1 MEKPNYNVSV
11 NGQLIL
17 ENVTQTGLDFISL
30 DEHNYHVI
38 SGERS
43 FLATLEKVD
52 YLAKSFVFKINGGLY
67 EVKIADQF
75 DQTVNRLGLT
85 AHASTKFKDVK
96 APMPGLVLDVMVEV
110 GQSVTKGDALLIL
123 EAMKMENVL
132 KSPGDGVVK
141 AIKVLK
147 GAAVNKNQILL
158 EME

>member
-17 ENVTQTGLDFISL
+17 ENVTQTGLDFIRL

>member
-17 ENVTQTGLDFISL
+17 ENATQTGLNFIRL
-30 DEHNYHVI
+30 DEHNYHII
-38 SGERS
+38 SEERS
-43 FLATLEKVD
+43 FHATLEKVD
-52 YLAKSFVFKINGGLY
+52 YLAKSFVFKINGGRY

-75 DQTVNRLGLT
+75 DQTINRLGLT

-96 APMPGLVLDVMVEV
+96 APMPGLVLEVMVEL
-110 GQSVTKGDALLIL
+110 GQSVSKGDSLLIL

-132 KSPGDGVVK
+132 KSPGAGVVK
-141 AIKVLK
+141 AIKVAK